1 MQETLKS
8 VVARYNAEQLLT
20 MREKVVHSL
29 AMCLRLTAGSRA
41 LCDQRTRFSHTSH
54 VTRHTSPTHAHQ
66 SHVTQVS
73 EQIKDHLTA
82 KAVEMYISIDDI
94 AITHLAFDEEFTTAI
109 ERKQVAQQDV
119 ERVKVR
125 VK

>member
-1 MQETLKS
+1 
-8 VVARYNAEQLLT
+8 
-20 MREKVVHSL
+20 MRCATK
-29 AMCLRLTAGSRA
+29 
-41 LCDQRTRFSHTSH
+41 
-54 VTRHTSPTHAHQ
+54 THAHQ

-125 VK
+125 LQCTRRANAI